1 MTLAEFLV
9 AHNDPISAEERRRFN
24 ALYASFSR
32 MVKAIKKTYKEFYA
46 TQFSIDDLNDFPEFG
61 VWISKNGLQEI
72 GIGSFRIV
80 LDLGDGRVL
89 KLEQGMGKKE
99 SDGIY
104 SWNGKPSGCSL
115 AEVRRWAEAT
125 PRQRAHL
132 VPVLDHDPQGRWV
145 VMPKVNRL
153 SNRLRDRIPDSIW
166 NVAAQL
172 GLNPYE
178 VCPRNLDATFRLLD
192 YGT

>member
-1 MTLAEFLV
+1 MTLAELLV
-9 AHNDPISAEERRRFN
+9 AHGNPISAEERRRFN

-32 MVKAIKKTYKEFYA
+32 MVRAMEKTHETFFA
-46 TQFSIDDLNDFPEFG
+46 TENSDDLDAYPEFNIWVG
-61 VWISKNGLQEI
+61 KTGLQEI
-72 GIGSFRIV
+72 GSGSFRLV

-115 AEVRRWAEAT
+115 AEARRWMEAT
-125 PRQRAHL
+125 PHQRAKL
-132 VPVLDHDPQGRWV
+132 VPVLGHDPQGRWV
-145 VMPKVNRL
+145 VMPKVSGL
-153 SNRLRDRIPDSIW
+153 PDALRSRIPDSTLR
-166 NVAAQL
+166 VATQL
-172 GLNPYE
+172 GLDPYE